1 MSLEEFADIEVADAL
16 ERQAKDKVQEEEKA
30 NEDPD
35 DEDVL
40 EVQRQKDAAMDDW
53 KDYVPKGRGNT
64 KRIWVSSILFLPVCF
79 KLHAWQAGW
88 MDCLSQMTAIWPAGT
103 KPFCTFPHI
112 KVINSIS

>member
-1 MSLEEFADIEVADAL
+1 MSLEEFADGEVADAL

-64 KRIWVSSILFLPVCF
+64 KRI
-79 KLHAWQAGW
+79 
-88 MDCLSQMTAIWPAGT
+88 
-103 KPFCTFPHI
+103 
-112 KVINSIS
+112 

>member
-64 KRIWVSSILFLPVCF
+64 KRI
-79 KLHAWQAGW
+79 
-88 MDCLSQMTAIWPAGT
+88 
-103 KPFCTFPHI
+103 
-112 KVINSIS
+112 